1 MFFLLLLF
9 LALAVLMIPG
19 YFSQEPNEAR
29 VMVFFGKYKGTFTET
44 GFFWVNPFMNKKK
57 LSLRARN
64 LDVEPIKVNDKIG
77 NPILI
82 GLVLVWKLK
91 DTYKA
96 MFEIDAQT
104 MADNRGSGQ
113 MTVTVAGRMNAF
125 EDFVRVQGDA
135 ALRQVAGLYAYDDNE
150 ADLDELTLRSGG
162 DEINEQLEQK
172 LNERLAMA
180 GMEIVE
186 ARINY
191 LAYAPEIA
199 AVMLRRQQASA
210 IISAREKI
218 VEGAVSMVRMALHK
232 LSEEERDK
240 IKNQMIGFVF
250 QFHYLLPEFTALENV
265 MLPALLN
272 NFDKKLEMEK
282 RAKELLEK
290 VGLGERE
297 NHKPSQLSG
306 GEKQRVAIARALIN
320 SPKILLADEPTGNLD
335 EETSEM
341 IFKILKD
348 INKNEKQTIIV
359 VTHSK
364 DLAEISDKQLYLKKG
379 VLVEE

>member
-1 MFFLLLLF
+1 MSKEILKLENVEKKYSGSVEELHIINNLS
-9 LALAVLMIPG
+9 
-19 YFSQEPNEAR
+19 FS
-29 VMVFFGKYKGTFTET
+29 
-44 GFFWVNPFMNKKK
+44 
-57 LSLRARN
+57 
-64 LDVEPIKVNDKIG
+64 VEEGEFIS
-77 NPILI
+77 IL
-82 GLVLVWKLK
+82 G
-91 DTYKA
+91 
-96 MFEIDAQT
+96 
-104 MADNRGSGQ
+104 RSGSGKSTLLNI
-113 MTVTVAGRMNAF
+113 MGLL
-125 EDFVRVQGDA
+125 DRVD
-135 ALRQVAGLYAYDDNE
+135 
-150 ADLDELTLRSGG
+150 GG
-162 DEINEQLEQK
+162 
-172 LNERLAMA
+172 
-180 GMEIVE
+180 
-186 ARINY
+186 
-191 LAYAPEIA
+191 
-199 AVMLRRQQASA
+199 
-210 IISAREKI
+210 KI
-218 VEGAVSMVRMALHK
+218 FIGGQEVDK
-232 LSEEERDK
+232 LSEEKRDK

-250 QFHYLLPEFTALENV
+250 QFHYLLPEFTALENI

-272 NFDKKLEMEK
+272 NFDKKLEIEK

-379 VLVEE
+379 VLVEG

>member
-1 MFFLLLLF
+1 MSKEILKLENVEKKYSGSVEELHIINNLS
-9 LALAVLMIPG
+9 
-19 YFSQEPNEAR
+19 FS
-29 VMVFFGKYKGTFTET
+29 
-44 GFFWVNPFMNKKK
+44 
-57 LSLRARN
+57 
-64 LDVEPIKVNDKIG
+64 VEEGEFIS
-77 NPILI
+77 IL
-82 GLVLVWKLK
+82 G
-91 DTYKA
+91 
-96 MFEIDAQT
+96 
-104 MADNRGSGQ
+104 RSGSGKSTLLNI
-113 MTVTVAGRMNAF
+113 MGLL
-125 EDFVRVQGDA
+125 DRVD
-135 ALRQVAGLYAYDDNE
+135 
-150 ADLDELTLRSGG
+150 GG
-162 DEINEQLEQK
+162 
-172 LNERLAMA
+172 
-180 GMEIVE
+180 
-186 ARINY
+186 
-191 LAYAPEIA
+191 
-199 AVMLRRQQASA
+199 
-210 IISAREKI
+210 KI
-218 VEGAVSMVRMALHK
+218 FIGGQEVDK

-297 NHKPSQLSG
+297 KHKPSQLSG

-320 SPKILLADEPTGNLD
+320 STKILLADEPTGNLD